1 MNKQEQALKIIK
13 EYRLNELKLLYMNY
27 QLIQLTWKLYE
38 NGYRNY
44 LETHIILLSNT
55 LIVWNLLYYIRL
67 NLVNKLKE
75 LKNE

>member
-1 MNKQEQALKIIK
+1 MNKKEQALKIIK
-13 EYRLNELKLLYMNY
+13 EYRLNELKLLYINY

-38 NGYRNY
+38 NGDRNY

-67 NLVNKLKE
+67 NLINRLKE

>member
-1 MNKQEQALKIIK
+1 MNKKEQALKIIK
-13 EYRLNELKLLYMNY
+13 EYRLNELKLLYINY

-38 NGYRNY
+38 NGDRNY

-67 NLVNKLKE
+67 NLFNKLKE

>member
-13 EYRLNELKLLYMNY
+13 EYRLNELKLLYINY

-38 NGYRNY
+38 NGDRNY